1 MEFAHR
7 IQLIVPACKPLLHSP
22 NQRLGK
28 RSTIIFRTSVLLF
41 MCRQQVTPPSPSP
54 PSESPFKRNFFE
66 TISDCLSAPL
76 PSLSPPR
83 CFLSCQKASLQVNS
97 DLRMSSPRGRLRH
110 SLLPFF
116 KRHLSGSLLS
126 ALPSRPTPSSSTL
139 LPSSLLPARLL
150 QWLLETE
157 PASLLKGTLVHG
169 PHLLPAPSFN

>member
-1 MEFAHR
+1 MY
-7 IQLIVPACKPLLHSP
+7 
-22 NQRLGK
+22 RLA
-28 RSTIIFRTSVLLF
+28 
-41 MCRQQVTPPSPSP
+41 TPPPLAWAGTAQAFSALVCFPLCVTNKQHS
-54 PSESPFKRNFFE
+54 PSESPFKKNFFE
-66 TISDCLSAPL
+66 TISDCRSAPL

-83 CFLSCQKASLQVNS
+83 CFLSCQKAPLQVNS

-110 SLLPFF
+110 SLLSFF

-126 ALPSRPTPSSSTL
+126 ALPSPPTPSSSML

-150 QWLLETE
+150 LWLLERE